1 MIDITNTC
9 THKETGQMGGGG
21 KGRRMAKKGVVVMS
35 YNASMPA
42 SPKHQKLLFKASAYF
57 TCEEK
62 KQDFFSYN
70 LSVKPKLNSQTGQKT
85 ANEILK
91 KKGIRIRPKHSNLY

>member
-1 MIDITNTC
+1 MHPQRNGSD
-9 THKETGQMGGGG
+9 GRGG

-62 KQDFFSYN
+62 KTRLFLIQFVSEAKNKFTDRAKDCKRN
-70 LSVKPKLNSQTGQKT
+70 
-85 ANEILK
+85 LK
-91 KKGIRIRPKHSNLY
+91 KKGKRIRPKHSNLY